1 MFNIH
6 INNTNNQAN
15 SENIGVSLFALYQ
28 HYLQHP
34 KRLYNIFISGIV
46 PNKIINCISKVTN
59 K

>member
-1 MFNIH
+1 VFNIH

-34 KRLYNIFISGIV
+34 KRLYNLGYQDFSYLYT
-46 PNKIINCISKVTN
+46 KWINEN
-59 K
+59 